1 MAGVRRVL
9 FLDQWGY
16 IGGAQVVLLEL
27 VELALEDGDEVH
39 LGVPLGGALEERV
52 RARFGGRVTLH
63 AMEAP
68 RAMSGRKSLA
78 DLWRLARA
86 VRTTRFPAL
95 AAQADLV
102 YVNGPRLYGAWRQAN
117 RGWRRPTIYHVHL
130 NHSALERMYI
140 RRVIATDPHGVIVAS
155 SVEVARGLA
164 GRGGAHAVALVQNA
178 VPRAAAGAGFVDR
191 WRDARPL
198 RWAVIGALS
207 PLKGQ
212 DIAVEAARLA
222 PETELFVI
230 GDVAAEH
237 EAWASTL
244 RAGAPANVRFV
255 GSVDSV
261 PELLAR
267 ERVQVVAITSR
278 RAESFSLAAVEGM
291 ASSCATLFLDSAGM
305 EAVCANT
312 SAPRLG
318 GARELAT
325 ALRRLREDPAAGLA
339 MATLQYARVHEHYG
353 PSRFAHEMRAVMRQ
367 VVECAQQRRA
377 SPSAESVGRP
387 G

>member
-1 MAGVRRVL
+1 MAGARRVL

-27 VELALEDGDEVH
+27 VELALEDGAEVH
-39 LGVPLGGALEERV
+39 LGIPLGGALEERV

-63 AMEAP
+63 GMQAP

-86 VRTTRFPAL
+86 VRTTRFPAI

-102 YVNGPRLYGAWRQAN
+102 YVNGPRLYGAWRRAN
-117 RGWRRPTIYHVHL
+117 RRWQRPTIYHVHL
-130 NHSALERMYI
+130 NHSGLERLYI
-140 RRVIATDPHGVIVAS
+140 RRVIAADPHGVIVAS

-164 GRGGAHAVALVQNA
+164 GRGGTHSVALVQNA
-178 VPRAAAGAGFVDR
+178 VPRAAAVAGFVDR
-191 WRDARPL
+191 WSGTKHL

-222 PETELFVI
+222 PGTELLLI
-230 GDVAAEH
+230 GAAAPEHDAWVAA
-237 EAWASTL
+237 L
-244 RAGAPANVRFV
+244 RASAPPNVRFV
-255 GSVDSV
+255 GAVDLV
-261 PELLAR
+261 PEFLAR

-291 ASSCATLFLDSAGM
+291 ASSCATVFLDAAGM
-305 EAVCANT
+305 DAVCAVAE
-312 SAPRLG
+312 APRLG
-318 GARELAT
+318 GAPELA
-325 ALRRLREDPAAGLA
+325 AELRRLQGDAAAGLA

-353 PSRFAHEMRAVMRQ
+353 PSRFAYEIRAVMRQ
-367 VVECAQQRRA
+367 VVAR
-377 SPSAESVGRP
+377 
-387 G
+387 